1 MNSTVY
7 IYVNS
12 IACYGPWYIC
22 KCKRHDN
29 VRYECIT
36 NGLFGTLATER
47 ICSAVLLNCT
57 KARIEPLFE
66 LNRTAASVASSNNG
80 MPTFS
85 TPSTQK
91 KKIPAEC
98 WRAKKII
105 CKRILEK
112 KNFIVNQGVEK
123 KFHDQTKSPTP
134 PPPPSE
140 VEWSAPYTLLS
151 LQKLSRLYF
160 NVTSPPKNVYYP
172 NTYHVGKHDS
182 K

>member
-85 TPSTQK
+85 TPSTHK

-123 KFHDQTKSPTP
+123 KFHDQTKS

>member
-12 IACYGPWYIC
+12 IACYGPRNIC

-36 NGLFGTLATER
+36 NGLFGILATER
-47 ICSAVLLNCT
+47 ICSAMLLNCT

-80 MPTFS
+80 CLLFQPQ
-85 TPSTQK
+85 PRK
-91 KKIPAEC
+91 KKNSCRMLEGEKNNLQAHTL
-98 WRAKKII
+98 KK
-105 CKRILEK
+105 K
-112 KNFIVNQGVEK
+112 FIVKQGVEK

-134 PPPPSE
+134 PPPPPPSSE
-140 VEWSAPYTLLS
+140 VEWSAP
-151 LQKLSRLYF
+151 
-160 NVTSPPKNVYYP
+160 
-172 NTYHVGKHDS
+172 NT
-182 K
+182 

>member
-1 MNSTVY
+1 MKSTVY

-29 VRYECIT
+29 ARYECIT
-36 NGLFGTLATER
+36 NGLFGTLVTER

-91 KKIPAEC
+91 KIPAEC

-123 KFHDQTKSPTP
+123 KISRPDQITP

-140 VEWSAPYTLLS
+140 VEWSAP
-151 LQKLSRLYF
+151 
-160 NVTSPPKNVYYP
+160 
-172 NTYHVGKHDS
+172 
-182 K
+182 

>member
-112 KNFIVNQGVEK
+112 KISLSIKVLKKNFTTRPN
-123 KFHDQTKSPTP
+123 HP
-134 PPPPSE
+134 PPPP
-140 VEWSAPYTLLS
+140 PP
-151 LQKLSRLYF
+151 QKSNGRPLTRCFHFKSCHAC
-160 NVTSPPKNVYYP
+160 TS
-172 NTYHVGKHDS
+172 T
-182 K
+182 

>member
-1 MNSTVY
+1 MN
-7 IYVNS
+7 
-12 IACYGPWYIC
+12 ALQM
-22 KCKRHDN
+22 
-29 VRYECIT
+29 
-36 NGLFGTLATER
+36 LFGTLATER

-91 KKIPAEC
+91 KKFPAEC

-123 KFHDQTKSPTP
+123 KFHEQTKSPTP
-134 PPPPSE
+134 PPPLRSRMVGPLYLYS
-140 VEWSAPYTLLS
+140 S
-151 LQKLSRLYF
+151 LVRRKQFYR
-160 NVTSPPKNVYYP
+160 
-172 NTYHVGKHDS
+172 
-182 K
+182 

>member
-12 IACYGPWYIC
+12 IACYGPRYIC
-22 KCKRHDN
+22 KCERHDN

-36 NGLFGTLATER
+36 NWLFGTLATER

-91 KKIPAEC
+91 KNSCRMLKGEKNNLQAHT
-98 WRAKKII
+98 R
-105 CKRILEK
+105 K

-123 KFHDQTKSPTP
+123 KFHDQTKSPPPPP

-140 VEWSAPYTLLS
+140 V
-151 LQKLSRLYF
+151 
-160 NVTSPPKNVYYP
+160 
-172 NTYHVGKHDS
+172 
-182 K
+182 

>member
-22 KCKRHDN
+22 KCKMHDN
-29 VRYECIT
+29 VRYERIT

-80 MPTFS
+80 MPTFQ
-85 TPSTQK
+85 PHPHK
-91 KKIPAEC
+91 KKIPTEC
-98 WRAKKII
+98 WRAKK
-105 CKRILEK
+105 
-112 KNFIVNQGVEK
+112 
-123 KFHDQTKSPTP
+123 
-134 PPPPSE
+134 
-140 VEWSAPYTLLS
+140 
-151 LQKLSRLYF
+151 
-160 NVTSPPKNVYYP
+160 
-172 NTYHVGKHDS
+172 
-182 K
+182 

>member
-1 MNSTVY
+1 MNSTVH

-12 IACYGPWYIC
+12 IACYGPRYIC

-57 KARIEPLFE
+57 KARIKPLFE
-66 LNRTAASVASSNNG
+66 LNRTAASVASRI
-80 MPTFS
+80 MECLLFQPHPHT
-85 TPSTQK
+85 

-98 WRAKKII
+98 WRAKRII

-123 KFHDQTKSPTP
+123 KFHD
-134 PPPPSE
+134 
-140 VEWSAPYTLLS
+140 
-151 LQKLSRLYF
+151 
-160 NVTSPPKNVYYP
+160 
-172 NTYHVGKHDS
+172 
-182 K
+182 

>member
-1 MNSTVY
+1 
-7 IYVNS
+7 
-12 IACYGPWYIC
+12 
-22 KCKRHDN
+22 
-29 VRYECIT
+29 
-36 NGLFGTLATER
+36 
-47 ICSAVLLNCT
+47 
-57 KARIEPLFE
+57 
-66 LNRTAASVASSNNG
+66 

-134 PPPPSE
+134 PLPPSE
-140 VEWSAPYTLLS
+140 VEWLAPYTLLS

>member
-91 KKIPAEC
+91 KKSC
-98 WRAKKII
+98 RM
-105 CKRILEK
+105 LEGEKNNLQANTRK

-134 PPPPSE
+134 PPPP
-140 VEWSAPYTLLS
+140 
-151 LQKLSRLYF
+151 QKSNGRPFMNHIIVL
-160 NVTSPPKNVYYP
+160 TSVMNFSDIC
-172 NTYHVGKHDS
+172 T
-182 K
+182 

>member
-12 IACYGPWYIC
+12 IACYGPRYIC

-91 KKIPAEC
+91 KIPAEC
-98 WRAKKII
+98 WRAKKNLQAHT
-105 CKRILEK
+105 RK
-112 KNFIVNQGVEK
+112 KKFIVNQGVEK

-134 PPPPSE
+134 PPPHPPSE
-140 VEWSAPYTLLS
+140 VKWSAPL
-151 LQKLSRLYF
+151 
-160 NVTSPPKNVYYP
+160 
-172 NTYHVGKHDS
+172 
-182 K
+182 